1 MVSDNTLYIYTL
13 QKYLNIYLLL
23 TRYMYFSNKITNKSK
38 YIDFIFY
45 DSIYDAIKLIFKSEQ
60 I

>member
-23 TRYMYFSNKITNKSK
+23 TRCMYFSNKITNKSK

-45 DSIYDAIKLIFKSEQ
+45 DGMYDAIKLIFRSEQ

>member
-1 MVSDNTLYIYTL
+1 MVSDNTLYIYIL

-23 TRYMYFSNKITNKSK
+23 TRCMYFSNKITNKSK
-38 YIDFIFY
+38 YIDFTFC